1 MEGFLKQEKLR
12 EKVEQMQDARAKA
25 ERYVA
30 TKDAKQNDDSTN
42 NPEQPHPPPWEAPP
56 PPMGVQAMAE
66 ARITEA
72 MNAGVLDN
80 LAGKGKPLARDASTE
95 TPWDVDA
102 GNAALNRVLK
112 AAGYKPA
119 SVDAMNRLKLK
130 SEVLGKVLARF
141 DGANAHAALLDK
153 DVKLAYREKESA
165 AKEYNQSLI
174 VDQEQYG
181 SGWPL
186 RPAKIGT
193 LEEHMVD
200 ATRNT

>member
-25 ERYVA
+25 ERYAA

-80 LAGKGKPLARDASTE
+80 LAGKG
-95 TPWDVDA
+95 
-102 GNAALNRVLK
+102 
-112 AAGYKPA
+112 
-119 SVDAMNRLKLK
+119 
-130 SEVLGKVLARF
+130 
-141 DGANAHAALLDK
+141 
-153 DVKLAYREKESA
+153 
-165 AKEYNQSLI
+165 
-174 VDQEQYG
+174 
-181 SGWPL
+181 
-186 RPAKIGT
+186 
-193 LEEHMVD
+193 
-200 ATRNT
+200 